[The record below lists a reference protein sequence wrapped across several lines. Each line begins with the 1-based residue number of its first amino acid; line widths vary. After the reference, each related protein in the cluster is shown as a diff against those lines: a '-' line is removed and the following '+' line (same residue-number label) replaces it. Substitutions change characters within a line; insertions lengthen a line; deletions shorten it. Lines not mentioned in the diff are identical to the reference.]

1 MSLVL
6 FLKIRSNDAS
16 EKLGIQLNECEN
28 IAGTWSILHKYL
40 TQSSLSL
47 EEAVPVIILLT

>member
-1 MSLVL
+1 M
-6 FLKIRSNDAS
+6 
-16 EKLGIQLNECEN
+16 NENN